1 MADVIAI
8 VVDVVTTIKQLECII
23 MVADVI
29 ATYCY
34 LIGWCYCQCGWYY
47 CNVFYSVFADV
58 IAMVVDVKTT
68 QGDVNMADVKAIC
81 GWCCYHSQY
90 LF

>member
-8 VVDVVTTIKQLECII
+8 VVDVVTTIKQLECIN
-23 MVADVI
+23 MVADVT

-34 LIGWCYCQCGWYY
+34 LIGWCYCQCGWCY
-47 CNVFYSVFADV
+47 CHLFYSVLADV

-68 QGDVNMADVKAIC
+68 QGDVNMADVIAIC
-81 GWCCYHSQY
+81 GWWYYHSQQ

>member
-8 VVDVVTTIKQLECII
+8 VVDVVTTIKQLEYIF

-34 LIGWCYCQCGWYY
+34 LIGWCYCQCGQCY
-47 CNVFYSVFADV
+47 CHLFYSVLADV

-68 QGDVNMADVKAIC
+68 QGDVNMTDVIAIC
-81 GWCCYHSQY
+81 GWCYYHSQH